1 VNRKLQQFWLYQAT
15 NKEIA
20 VIVIAS
26 FLGGLIREILLD
38 NTIVLP
44 YYDKEMRALHLGI
57 LGSIIIGTT
66 VGFLVDNSPLTAF
79 AASVGAP
86 VIIEGLVRKIERLII
101 GGDDNG
107 NRIRKQRQD

>member
-1 VNRKLQQFWLYQAT
+1 LHQFWLYQAT
-15 NKEIA
+15 SKEIA
-20 VIVIAS
+20 MIIIAS

-38 NTIVLP
+38 NTIILP
-44 YYDKEMRALHLGI
+44 YYNKEMRALHLGI

-66 VGFLVDNSPLTAF
+66 VGFLIDNSPLTAF

-86 VIIEGLVRKIERLII
+86 VIIEGLVKKVEKLVI

-107 NRIRKQRQD
+107 NRIGKQRQD